1 VSGQIADEGDLVLHA
16 SRGDDVAFEELV
28 RRYQEL
34 AFRTAY
40 LITGDASQAEDAA
53 QTGFIK
59 AYRALGRFRVGA
71 PFRPWLLTI
80 VANEARNQR
89 GSAAHRARFSL
100 ALSLG
105 AESLLTDPTESPE
118 ALAIAGE
125 RRESLIAALATLREE
140 DRTILTFRYALDLTE
155 ADMAGALGVAR
166 GTVKSRLSRAL
177 GRLRLALG
185 GAIDE

>member
-1 VSGQIADEGDLVLHA
+1 
-16 SRGDDVAFEELV
+16 
-28 RRYQEL
+28 
-34 AFRTAY
+34 
-40 LITGDASQAEDAA
+40 
-53 QTGFIK
+53 
-59 AYRALGRFRVGA
+59 
-71 PFRPWLLTI
+71 
-80 VANEARNQR
+80 
-89 GSAAHRARFSL
+89 
-100 ALSLG
+100 
-105 AESLLTDPTESPE
+105 LLTDPTESPE
-118 ALAIAGE
+118 ALTIAGE